1 MAHPAATITMHIIT
15 IMTTAATNAITTMN
29 TAAAIT
35 IITTT
40 ITRRLS

>member
-15 IMTTAATNAITTMN
+15 IMTIAATTTITMN